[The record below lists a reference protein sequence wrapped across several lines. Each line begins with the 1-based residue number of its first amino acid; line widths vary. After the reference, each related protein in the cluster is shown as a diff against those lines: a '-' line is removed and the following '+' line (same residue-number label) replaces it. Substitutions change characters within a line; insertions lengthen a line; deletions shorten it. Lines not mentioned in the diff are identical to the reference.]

1 MPRGKYSIIVTA
13 TENERRML
21 MEEVSMLQRE
31 REKAAKPSRLTKLPS
46 REGTCFVYNVRSDK
60 PLQRLNTE

>member
-1 MPRGKYSIIVTA
+1 
-13 TENERRML
+13 